1 MKTDNLA
8 LLTPAEMARA
18 DQLTI
23 AGGVSVESLMERAG
37 QAVADAILR
46 RFAARPTLVLAGPGN
61 NGGDA
66 RIVFRRLAAAGWPVR
81 LAEGEGLNPS
91 AIGDA
96 RLIVDGIFGAGLS
109 RDISG
114 PIAELI
120 GSVTER
126 FIPVVAI
133 DVPSGLDGATGQIR
147 GAAFRASLTVTF
159 FRRKPGHFLLP
170 GRDMCGETEL
180 AQIGI
185 KPDVLSAIA
194 PRCHQNGPALWP
206 LPVSGTGAHKYAH
219 GHALVVSGGPA
230 NTGAA
235 RLAASAALKAGAGLV
250 TVASPAEALPAHA
263 AHLTAI
269 MLRKADSAA
278 DLAAILTDPRI
289 RSLLIGPAAGVNF
302 TTRAKVEAAFSGPA
316 ALVLDADALTVF
328 AGDSGA
334 LFKLIQNFNKPVVL
348 TPHEGEFSR
357 LFSNLKWK
365 HESKLQRARE
375 IAAASGAVVLLKG
388 ADTVIA
394 HPDGRAILNT
404 NAPPWLAT
412 AGSGDVLAGIITGLL
427 ARGLDGFDA
436 AAAGAFL
443 HGQAGRI
450 AGPGLNAEDLIQ
462 VLTLATFRSGNGVN
476 PLL

>member
-1 MKTDNLA
+1 MNKADLA
-8 LLTPAEMARA
+8 LLTPAEMAKA

-23 AGGVSVESLMERAG
+23 AGGIAESVLVERAG
-37 QAVADAILR
+37 HAVTDAILR

-61 NGGDA
+61 NGADA
-66 RIVFRRLAAAGWPVR
+66 RVVYRRLKLAGWPVR
-81 LAEGEGLNPS
+81 LAEGAGLKPD

-147 GAAFRASLTVTF
+147 GTAFRAALTVTF
-159 FRRKPGHFLLP
+159 FRRKPGHWLLP
-170 GRDMCGETEL
+170 GRELCGETQL

-185 KPDVLSAIA
+185 ASEVLTSIA
-194 PRCHQNGPALWP
+194 PQCHQNGPALWH
-206 LPVSGTGAHKYAH
+206 LPDAGPAAHKYTR
-219 GHALVVSGGPA
+219 GHALIVSGGPN

-250 TVASPAEALPAHA
+250 TIASPSAALPVHA

-269 MLRKADSAA
+269 MLRQVDTAA
-278 DLAAILTDPRI
+278 DLAAILTDPRFK
-289 RSLLIGPAAGVNF
+289 SLLIGPATGVNAS
-302 TTRAKVEAAFSGPA
+302 TRAKVEAAFSGPA

-328 AGDSGA
+328 TSDSKA
-334 LFKLIQNFNKPVVL
+334 LLNLIQNFKSPVVL
-348 TPHEGEFSR
+348 TPHEGEFAR
-357 LFSNLKWK
+357 LFSNLRLKS
-365 HESKLQRARE
+365 ESKLERARKA
-375 IAAASGAVVLLKG
+375 AAASGATVLLKG

-394 HPDGRAILNT
+394 HPDGRAIINT

-427 ARGLDGFDA
+427 ARGLDGFGA
-436 AAAGAFL
+436 AAAGAWL
-443 HGQAGRI
+443 HGQAAQT
-450 AGPGLNAEDLIQ
+450 AGPGLCAEDISS
-462 VLTLATFRSGNGVN
+462 AIPASI
-476 PLL
+476 